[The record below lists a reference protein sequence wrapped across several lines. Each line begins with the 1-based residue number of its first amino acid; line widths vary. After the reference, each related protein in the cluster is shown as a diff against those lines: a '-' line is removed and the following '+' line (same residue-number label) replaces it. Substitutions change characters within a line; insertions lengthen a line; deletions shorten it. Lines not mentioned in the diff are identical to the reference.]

1 MNFLNVDVIIELN
14 HSFHPPA
21 LKISFLG
28 HCKAL
33 MTPLYLLQAP
43 TSLLNPLRNWQS
55 SGEDPQSHLE
65 APWDPTLNPTLNLR
79 PPGAK
84 LLSE

>member
-1 MNFLNVDVIIELN
+1 MNFLNVAVIIELN
-14 HSFHPPA
+14 HGFHPPA
-21 LKISFLG
+21 LEISFLG

-55 SGEDPQSHLE
+55 SGDDCS
-65 APWDPTLNPTLNLR
+65 PTWR
-79 PPGAK
+79 
-84 LLSE
+84 LLGILPLILL